1 MLRYTVHF
9 EGHVQGVGFRFT
21 TVRIARRFEVAGYVR
36 NLPDG
41 RVQLVAEGEKDQLDG
56 LIAAIQDAMRGHIR
70 KAHVTTDPATGEFGV
85 PSNGAITTRY

>member
-21 TVRIARRFEVAGYVR
+21 TVRVARRFEAAGYVR

-56 LIAAIQDAMRGHIR
+56 LVEGVKAAMGGHIR
-70 KAHVTTDPATGEFGV
+70 KAHVATDPATGEFGQ
-85 PSNGAITTRY
+85 PSAEGITIQH